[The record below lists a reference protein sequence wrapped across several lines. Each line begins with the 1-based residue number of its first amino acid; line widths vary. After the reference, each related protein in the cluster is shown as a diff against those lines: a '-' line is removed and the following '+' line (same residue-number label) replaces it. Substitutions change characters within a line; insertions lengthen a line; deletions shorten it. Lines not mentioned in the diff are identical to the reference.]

1 VSGTVSISARHVAA
15 TGAAPSDLT
24 HTVKAICCRQTIASK
39 LSLLVCLAQLPSTFL
54 FFLISTIIQY
64 IPPARGRC
72 HVLHQLSWK
81 LSVLLHDNNSRRGTL
96 LFCIPALSHAFHQLP
111 CKFFQCFCELVQTIH
126 LNIFCEAEST
136 NCPFPRS
143 TTGMVQGAN
152 SLLIGNATPTAA
164 LGAFRAVG
172 VGLST
177 RPSKARP

>member
-72 HVLHQLSWK
+72 HVLHQLSCRSSRCFSWIIIVEGE
-81 LSVLLHDNNSRRGTL
+81 LSCFAYR
-96 LFCIPALSHAFHQLP
+96 LSHALHQLP
-111 CKFFQCFCELVQTIH
+111 CKFFRSFLQTSARY
-126 LNIFCEAEST
+126 LSQFIFCEAEPT
-136 NCPFPRS
+136 NCIF
-143 TTGMVQGAN
+143 QEAN
-152 SLLIGNATPTAA
+152 YNG
-164 LGAFRAVG
+164 
-172 VGLST
+172 
-177 RPSKARP
+177 